1 MGSLRADAL
10 TFGRFFIERRAGS
23 IGTLGGSSQ
32 RKLAP
37 ILVSI
42 LLASGMSLVPTE
54 AAAANPPVSSAS
66 APLPTAPAPP
76 ETAPDA
82 PPAPAPSSPFTGS
95 ADGSQGLPLPPPP
108 PAGAPAPGRNAALP
122 PAPPPRGAAAPPPG
136 TPGNDL
142 PPLPPPVRGVH
153 QHDGFYLRLAL
164 GLAASGTLVSSDQT
178 RVPNYS
184 FAGGGA
190 AGDLWLGG
198 TPTPGLAMGGALSFL
213 SANSTTRRVDGDSL
227 SGDVS
232 GSTALLGFFVDG
244 FPDPER
250 GFHFGGSAGLA
261 SARSN
266 VKNSGQDE
274 FNGGGLGLAGF
285 LGYDMWVSPQWSL
298 GGMVRFLGTL
308 TRENRDSVN
317 YQTSFGGAS
326 LSFTALY
333 H

>member
-1 MGSLRADAL
+1 LPA
-10 TFGRFFIERRAGS
+10 
-23 IGTLGGSSQ
+23 
-32 RKLAP
+32 
-37 ILVSI
+37 
-42 LLASGMSLVPTE
+42 VP
-54 AAAANPPVSSAS
+54 
-66 APLPTAPAPP
+66 
-76 ETAPDA
+76 
-82 PPAPAPSSPFTGS
+82 
-95 ADGSQGLPLPPPP
+95 
-108 PAGAPAPGRNAALP
+108 
-122 PAPPPRGAAAPPPG
+122 PPPRG
-136 TPGNDL
+136 
-142 PPLPPPVRGVH
+142 VRY
-153 QHDGFYLRLAL
+153 HDGFYLRLAL

-198 TPTPGLAMGGALSFL
+198 TPAPGLAMGGALSFL

-261 SARSN
+261 SARSS

-274 FNGGGLGLAGF
+274 FNGGGLGLAAW